1 MDQLKTVLPYFR
13 PYRRAMF
20 WGLVLVILAN
30 GFALAN
36 PYLLKLPIDALTADT
51 GADPDATRR
60 TVLNFALLIVAAAIL
75 GNAARYGMREILN
88 GLSRRIE
95 VDLRNDFLRHL
106 LRLDAGFYGG
116 TRTGDLMS
124 LATNDTLAVRQ
135 AIGPAVM
142 YTANTVVSFVVGLAV
157 MIWISPMLTLVA
169 LVPMT
174 ILPPVVAW
182 FGKTIHIRF
191 ERIQEQFAAL
201 STMVQEN
208 LTGVRIVRAYG
219 QEAAQAGEFDAFN
232 RDYLKRNMHLAYAS
246 GAFHPIMGLL
256 TGAAMVVVL
265 WYGGGQV
272 MAGRIT
278 TGDFVAFSF
287 YLALLAWPMIAL
299 GWVVN
304 LFQRGAASM
313 GRINRIF
320 AIEPA
325 VAAPP
330 APRPTPDG
338 ASAIEFRDVSF
349 RYPGT
354 ERFVLVDISFTAEP
368 GRTVA
373 IVGPTGSGKS
383 TLVSLIAR
391 VYDPTSGTVLLDS
404 APLPDYDPADIRAMI
419 GFAPQDSFLFSDRL
433 GRNIGLGIS
442 AVPGRTH
449 PRPAYPGRRHRRPP
463 ARHRRGLPGRIPH
476 APRGARHQPVRRAEA
491 ARHSRPGPGHR
502 PLGPGP
508 RRRAERGRH
517 GHRIAHPERS
527 AHRVEG
533 PHRIHHLPPGHRR
546 EGRGPDPGPGR
557 RAHCGAGTPRTAG
570 GAGRDLRDAAQE
582 AAAGAGS
589 GGRGLMAGGGNAPGG
604 DLTTRR
610 RGCHPKY
617 SGHPNQSGSFPA
629 FHLMLQPTLG
639 SCSAGGASPAS
650 TASMAARRSAPV
662 TGTSSDG
669 RLPSYCPR

>member
-232 RDYLKRNMHLAYAS
+232 RDYLKRNMHLAYAT

-272 MAGRIT
+272 MAGLIT

-320 AIEPA
+320 AIEPS

-330 APRPTPDG
+330 APRAPPEG

-354 ERFVLVDISFTAEP
+354 ERFVLEDISFTAEP

-391 VYDPTSGTVLLDS
+391 VYDPTSGAVLLDG

-433 GRNIGLGIS
+433 GRNIGLGVPAALDEHTLARRIRDAATAAHLHDTVEGFPAGYRTRLGERGINLSGGQKQRATLARALAIDPSVLILDDVLS
-442 AVPGRTH
+442 AVDTATESLILSGLRTELKGRT
-449 PRPAYPGRRHRRPP
+449 AFIISHRVT
-463 ARHRRGLPGRIPH
+463 AVKDADLILVLDDGRI
-476 APRGARHQPVRRAEA
+476 V
-491 ARHSRPGPGHR
+491 
-502 PLGPGP
+502 
-508 RRRAERGRH
+508 ERGRH
-517 GHRIAHPERS
+517 EQLVALGGTYAT
-527 AHRVEG
+527 
-533 PHRIHHLPPGHRR
+533 LLRR
-546 EGRGPDPGPGR
+546 QLLEQ
-557 RAHCGAGTPRTAG
+557 
-570 GAGRDLRDAAQE
+570 DL
-582 AAAGAGS
+582 AGAGVTPS
-589 GGRGLMAGGGNAPGG
+589 TPVTR
-604 DLTTRR
+604 TT
-610 RGCHPKY
+610 
-617 SGHPNQSGSFPA
+617 PA
-629 FHLMLQPTLG
+629 RT
-639 SCSAGGASPAS
+639 PAS
-650 TASMAARRSAPV
+650 T
-662 TGTSSDG
+662 
-669 RLPSYCPR
+669 